1 VNPHST
7 QFQISRGARS
17 ALTVLTLLSATL
29 SASAAPAPDFHSWAA
44 TPPMGWNSWD
54 CYGTTVTEAQTKAN
68 AGFMAAKLKAH
79 GWQYVVVDIQ
89 WFQANASGHGY
100 APDAKLVMD
109 EFSRLLPAPEKF
121 PSAADGAGFKPLA
134 DYVHSLGLK
143 FGIHA
148 MRGIPRQAVKQNTAI
163 LGSDKRAA
171 DIADTS
177 SVCSWHPDM
186 YGVDVRRPGGQEYY
200 DSLLALYAGWGVDFL
215 KVDDI
220 SRPYDEVQKLEI
232 EAIRRAITKTGRP
245 IVLSLSPGD
254 TPLDRSAHVA
264 DHANMW
270 RISDDFWDNWA
281 SLRSQ
286 FKRLHDWTPHRRPGA
301 WPDADMLPLG
311 AVKFGR
317 PTLFSRDE
325 QFTLMTLWSI
335 ARSPLMHGG
344 DLTKTDDFTLSLLT
358 NDEVLAVNKRSENN
372 RQLFRTADSLI
383 AWVADVPGSA
393 DKYVALFNAREDYET
408 ARKLQ
413 ETEVIDRRTPGQGV
427 ELDVDITGAKT
438 LHLMA
443 DGAGDGITGDFVV
456 WSAPRLTGPAGELL
470 LTKHGWISATTGWSK
485 AAVNVGPTGAPLRL
499 QGKPVADGIGAH
511 ADAHLAFAV
520 PPGYTR
526 FKAFAALD
534 DAGVAHKDGATVR
547 FRVLASDTAI
557 TTSATVRVPLADLGF
572 SGEVRVRDLWTR
584 TNLAPVSG
592 EISAEVPTH
601 GARLFRV
608 GPAR

>member
-1 VNPHST
+1 MSSFVPC
-7 QFQISRGARS
+7 I
-17 ALTVLTLLSATL
+17 ALAGLLSI
-29 SASAAPAPDFHSWAA
+29 AAAQQPIAA

-54 CYGTTVTEAQTKAN
+54 CFGTSVTEAQTKAN
-68 AGFMAAKLKAH
+68 ADFMAAKLKTH
-79 GWQYVVVDIQ
+79 GWQYIVVDIE
-89 WFQANASGHGY
+89 WFQPTASGHGY
-100 APDAKLVMD
+100 VADAPLVMD
-109 EFSRLLPAPEKF
+109 KFSRLLPAVEKF
-121 PSAADGAGFKPLA
+121 PSATNGAGFKPLA
-134 DYVHSLGLK
+134 DYVHAKGLK

-163 LGSDKRAA
+163 LRSDKHAA

-200 DSLLALYAGWGVDFL
+200 DSLLALYAGWGVDFI

-245 IVLSLSPGD
+245 IVFSLSPGE
-254 TPLDRSAHVA
+254 TPLARGAHVA
-264 DHANMW
+264 DNANMW

-286 FKRLHDWTPHRRPGA
+286 FKRLHDWTPHRRAGS

-311 AVKFGR
+311 RVEFGR
-317 PTLFSRDE
+317 ETRFSRDE

-344 DLTKTDDFTLSLLT
+344 DMTKTDDFTLSLLT
-358 NDEVLAVNKRSENN
+358 NDEVLAVNQRSENN

-383 AWVADVPGSA
+383 AWVADIPGST

-413 ETEVIDRRTPGQGV
+413 ETEVIDRHTPGQGV

-443 DGAGDGITGDFVV
+443 DEAGDGITGDFVV

-470 LTKHGWISATTGWSK
+470 LTKQGWLSATAGWGK
-485 AAVNVGPTGAPLRL
+485 VAVGFNPAGAPLRF

-520 PPGYTR
+520 PPDYTR
-526 FKAFAALD
+526 FKAFAGLD

-547 FRVLASDTAI
+547 FRVLAGDAV

-572 SGEVRVRDLWTR
+572 SGKVKVRDLWTHA
-584 TNLAPVSG
+584 NLVPASG
-592 EISAEVPTH
+592 EISAEVPAH

-608 GPAR
+608 GAAR